1 MPREYGRNL
10 RVADLLQRKLAVL
23 LQREVELSGIGLLTI
38 SSVDVSPDLAQASV
52 YVSCLGGNVHKRDLI
67 EALNKLA
74 GRYRRQLSHELTMRS
89 VPKIRFVYDDSVER
103 GARLTSLIDS
113 LKDGGGGH

>member
-1 MPREYGRNL
+1 MPREFGRNL

-23 LQREVELSGIGLLTI
+23 LQREVDLVETGLLTI

-52 YVSCLGGNVHKRDLI
+52 YVSCLGGDVHKGDLV

-74 GRYRRQLSHELTMRS
+74 GRYRRQLSKELTMRS
-89 VPKIRFVYDDSVER
+89 VPRIRFVYDESVER
-103 GARLTSLIDS
+103 GAKLASLIDS
-113 LKDGGGGH
+113 LKEGRSGN